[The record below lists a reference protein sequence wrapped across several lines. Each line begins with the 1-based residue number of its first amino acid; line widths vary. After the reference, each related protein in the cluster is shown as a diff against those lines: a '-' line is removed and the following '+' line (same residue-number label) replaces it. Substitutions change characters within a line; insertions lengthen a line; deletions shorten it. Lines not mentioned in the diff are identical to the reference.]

1 MVSLASDRDRTE
13 TRLPPVLGII
23 GTLVVCSAAL
33 MGHLSPPVMKSAAP
47 IAWIVGL
54 AIQAAAFGLALAG
67 RRLTGK

>member
-1 MVSLASDRDRTE
+1 MSLASDRTRTE

-33 MGHLSPPVMKSAAP
+33 MGYLSPPLMKSVAVV
-47 IAWIVGL
+47 AWVVGL

-67 RRLTGK
+67 RRLADK